1 MKSLFGKIVI
11 CAAPFV
17 LSACMTDPF
26 SIKPETNAKLP
37 KGDISQSSDT
47 EADNSRD

>member
-1 MKSLFGKIVI
+1 MKSFVSKIAI
-11 CAAPFV
+11 CAVPLF

-37 KGDISQSSDT
+37 KGDVSQPMDT
-47 EADNSRD
+47 EAHIDSD

>member
-1 MKSLFGKIVI
+1 MKSVVAKIAI
-11 CAAPFV
+11 FAGAFV

-37 KGDISQSSDT
+37 KGDVSQPTDT
-47 EADNSRD
+47 EADIDSD